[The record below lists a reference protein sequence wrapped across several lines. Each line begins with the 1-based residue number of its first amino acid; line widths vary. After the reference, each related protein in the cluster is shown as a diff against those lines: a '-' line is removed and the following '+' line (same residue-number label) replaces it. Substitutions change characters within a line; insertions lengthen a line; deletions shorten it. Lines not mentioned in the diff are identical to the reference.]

1 MRELTYDQLVA
12 RLAKGK
18 LGGSYF
24 LNSDEP
30 FLRDQAIKLLIE
42 AHLGDGSADFDLDQ
56 MSGDDADPAKLAAL
70 LATPPLLSSY
80 RVTVVREAQSL
91 APKARSVVEDA
102 VRQPVSNRV
111 VIVAA
116 QVPRGSK
123 ARFYQILRE
132 QCVSLSLRAPG
143 SSELAG
149 WLAKQAKAAHGIEM
163 DMSAAQLLA
172 SVIGARL
179 GVLAQE
185 LDKLASGAGADK
197 RIGLGEVRAAAGALP
212 QVNRWEWIDRVAER
226 RISPALVELP
236 DLLDSGESAVGLI
249 GALSEALIRVGL
261 AGEGE
266 GALVAV
272 LKRDGSYGNLSWKLR
287 AYRQQARNWDRA
299 DLAAALAELLRA
311 DRLIKSGGLSERA
324 ALEEALLRIGTLGR
338 AEPGAGRI
346 LGRGRT
352 GGKDGVPQPARLQAA
367 DCGALG
373 GAGAAGAE

>member
-30 FLRDQAIKLLIE
+30 FLRDQAIKLLIG

-56 MSGDDADPAKLAAL
+56 TSGADADPASLAAL
-70 LATPPLLSSY
+70 LATPPLLSAY

-91 APKARSVVEDA
+91 TPKARSVVEDA
-102 VRQPVSNRV
+102 IRQTVSTRV
-111 VIVAA
+111 IIVAA
-116 QVPRGSK
+116 EVPRGSK
-123 ARFYQILRE
+123 AKFYQTLRE
-132 QCVSLSLRAPG
+132 HCISLSLRAPS

-149 WLAKQAKAAHGIEM
+149 WLAKQAKTVHGIEL

-185 LDKLASGAGADK
+185 LEKLASGAGPDR
-197 RIGLGEVRAAAGALP
+197 RIGLSEVRAAAGALP

-226 RISPALVELP
+226 RIGPAVEELP

-287 AYRQQARNWDRA
+287 AYRQQARAWDRA
-299 DLAAALAELLRA
+299 GLAAALAELLRA
-311 DRLIKSGGLSERA
+311 DRLIKSGSLSERA
-324 ALEEALLRIGTLGR
+324 ALEEALLRIGTLGQEK
-338 AEPGAGRI
+338 AGARPRRKQGRI
-346 LGRGRT
+346 
-352 GGKDGVPQPARLQAA
+352 GG
-367 DCGALG
+367 
-373 GAGAAGAE
+373 